1 MRKKTLT
8 ICCCTG
14 VLAAFGAFFR
24 WLQNQVSFEK
34 DTGLAVPGSAWPYL
48 VAAWIAVAAVVLG
61 VQCLRLKNQQR
72 MHQPETFAEVFGSPS
87 RAAWI
92 AACVFGGVMALG
104 GVILLV
110 SVPVQELQRPLLRV
124 LAVAA
129 IAVGVTFPTQLRS
142 TAAQEPSTGT
152 VVIAALPI
160 LLFAFWL
167 IVSYKMNI
175 VNPTISAYA
184 VEVLALCAATIG
196 FYQIAGFAFGRPK
209 AVRSVFWSQF
219 AAFLCLMTLSD
230 SRYMGAQCMLAA
242 AAGMLLL
249 QSWLVVV
256 GTRPMSEMPVPD
268 VPEAETGGEV

>member
-249 QSWLVVV
+249 QSWLVIV

>member
-1 MRKKTLT
+1 
-8 ICCCTG
+8 
-14 VLAAFGAFFR
+14 
-24 WLQNQVSFEK
+24 
-34 DTGLAVPGSAWPYL
+34 
-48 VAAWIAVAAVVLG
+48 
-61 VQCLRLKNQQR
+61 

-196 FYQIAGFAFGRPK
+196 FYQIAGFAFRRPK

-249 QSWLVVV
+249 QSWLVIV

>member
-1 MRKKTLT
+1 MRKKALT

-34 DTGLAVPGSAWPYL
+34 DTGLAVPGSVWPYL
-48 VAAWIAVAAVVLG
+48 AAAWIAVAAVVLG

-249 QSWLVVV
+249 QSWLVIV

>member
-1 MRKKTLT
+1 MRKKALT